1 MTRMRTTRSPRHAQR
16 AAGSASARAAR
27 AVSVLASVV
36 AVALV
41 VLPAL
46 PAQAYWSSTGI
57 ASRDTATATLAA
69 PTEVTVPASA
79 EASVAVSWAAGE
91 GGVAAQGYYV
101 TRTDRAVSAPACGS
115 SPTSL
120 ITTLSC
126 TDLEVAAGSYSYTV
140 VAVFRSWTASSAAS
154 SLVAVS
160 GTRSPLGA
168 AQSFSI
174 LSPEAVTS
182 TGVSSV
188 SGDLGV
194 GPGLALT
201 GFPPS
206 IVSGDIHIDDPA
218 ATAALEAFATAYAQ
232 LDALVATKRLAG
244 DLAGTTLTPGVYHA
258 AGALSMTGTLTL
270 DAQGDPD
277 AQFIINVDAALNTAA
292 ASRVEL
298 INGADPS
305 NVWWVVLGAAGT
317 GGASS
322 FSGTILARGAITVGA
337 AGVLIGR
344 AFSFGAITLADNVIR
359 FTDALPPTLSI
370 DGGSAAI
377 AKTATPTLTGTSSAS
392 QNSPVRVTIDGQILT
407 TSLTSTGTWS
417 ITTPELSAGVHTVAV
432 QVRDAAG
439 NATKAVQ
446 ELTVQLNPAA
456 VDLGAA
462 TTYSVL
468 AVQTVANTGT
478 SRLSADLGVSP
489 GTTVTGFP
497 PGIFSGTLHAGDPA
511 AAAAQADLLSALTKA
526 SGRTADTKF
535 DGVLTG
541 RTFTR
546 GIHHTIAAANLTGT
560 VTFDAEGDPGAIFII
575 QIDGALAT
583 AASSAVL
590 LVNGASADNIFWV
603 VAGAAGTGA
612 NASFAGTIMAVGA
625 ITLGEGSQLD
635 GRALSRDTV
644 TLSTTTVSGVVG
656 AQP

>member
-1 MTRMRTTRSPRHAQR
+1 ML
-16 AAGSASARAAR
+16 ASA
-27 AVSVLASVV
+27 V
-36 AVALV
+36 ALALV
-41 VLPAL
+41 VLPSL
-46 PAQAYWSSTGI
+46 PAQAYWSSTGVG
-57 ASRDTATATLAA
+57 SGDTATATLAA
-69 PTEVTVPASA
+69 PTDITVPAGA
-79 EASVAVSWAAGE
+79 ETSVAVSWVAGE

-101 TRTDRAVSAPACGS
+101 TRTDGAVNAPACGS

-120 ITTLSC
+120 ISTLSC
-126 TDLEVAAGSYSYTV
+126 TDLEVATGNYRYTV

-154 SLVAVS
+154 SFVATS
-160 GTRSPLGA
+160 GTRNTLGA
-168 AQSFSI
+168 AQSFSV

-188 SGDLGV
+188 SGNLGV

-206 IVSGDIHIDDPA
+206 IVSGDIHIADST
-218 ATAALEAFATAYAQ
+218 ATAAIEAFATAYTE
-232 LDALVATKRLAG
+232 LDALEATTELAG
-244 DLAGTTLTPGVYHA
+244 DLVGTTLAPGVYHS
-258 AGALSMTGTLTL
+258 AGALALTGTLTL

-292 ASRVEL
+292 GSRVEL

-305 NVWWVVLGAAGT
+305 NVWWIVLGAAGT

-322 FSGTILARGAITVGA
+322 FTGTILAQGAITVGA
-337 AGVLIGR
+337 AAELIGR
-344 AFSFGAITLADNVIR
+344 AFSFGVITLADNVIR
-359 FTDALPPTLSI
+359 FTDTLPPTLSI
-370 DGGSAAI
+370 EGGSAAVT
-377 AKTATPTLTGTSSAS
+377 KTATPTLAGTSNAP
-392 QNSPVRVTIDGQILT
+392 QNSLVRVRIDGQTLT
-407 TSLTSTGTWS
+407 ASVSGAGTWTA
-417 ITTPELSAGVHTVAV
+417 TTAELSAGVYTVDV

-462 TTYSVL
+462 TTFSVL
-468 AVQTVANTGT
+468 AVQTVANTGA
-478 SRLSADLGVSP
+478 SMVSADLGVSP

-497 PGIFSGTLHAGDPA
+497 PGIFLGTLHAGDSA
-511 AAAAQADLLSALTKA
+511 AAAAQADLLSALTEA
-526 SGRTADTKF
+526 SGRTAHAEF

-583 AASSAVL
+583 AAGSAVL
-590 LVNGASADNIFWV
+590 LINGASAGNVFWV

-612 NASFAGTIMAVGA
+612 DASFTGTLMASGA
-625 ITLGEGSQLD
+625 ITLGEGSQLN
-635 GRALSRDTV
+635 GRALSLDTV
-644 TLSTTTVSGVVG
+644 TLSSNSVFGVAG